1 VVKKVEAY
9 IRPERFEDVK
19 EALKEIG
26 VSGMNTV
33 EVHGYGRQGGI
44 ELSGRR
50 STYVIDMLP
59 RIQMNI
65 ILGDNE
71 VENTVATIRRSAD
84 TGSQGDGIIFIYPV
98 DEVVR
103 INTPEKG
110 ADALKPIT

>member
-1 VVKKVEAY
+1 MVKKVEAY

-19 EALKEIG
+19 EALKKIG
-26 VSGMNTV
+26 GSGMNTV

-65 ILGDNE
+65 ILGDSE
-71 VENTVATIRRSAD
+71 VENTVETIRRSAD